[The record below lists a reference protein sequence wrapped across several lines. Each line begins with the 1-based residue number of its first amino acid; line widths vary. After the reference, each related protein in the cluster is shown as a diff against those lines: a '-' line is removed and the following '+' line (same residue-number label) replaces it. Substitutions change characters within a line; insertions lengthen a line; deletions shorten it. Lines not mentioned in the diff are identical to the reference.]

1 MKTSRKVKV
10 LLVGGVLGYFFG
22 KHFFDNVNISTISG
36 YSMYPTIS
44 DKDYV
49 YDESL
54 PFLRNRLSRND
65 IVIVR
70 DPEKNQRL
78 IKRII
83 GLPGEPYVDEKGT
96 KYEIP
101 DGKYFVMGDN
111 RRNSL
116 DSRNFGPVSVE
127 TKVQMIVH
135 TKKKANLNEFLEAV
149 AITTQRQKDNFS
161 LLEK

>member
-1 MKTSRKVKV
+1 MGFKRKIS
-10 LLVGGVLGYFFG
+10 LFLAGCFVGGFLA
-22 KHFFDNVNISTISG
+22 KNICENVNESLIHG
-36 YSMYPTIS
+36 YSMYPTIA

-54 PFLRNRLSRND
+54 PFLKHRLDRYN

-70 DPEKNQRL
+70 DPENNQRL

-83 GLPGEPYVDEKGT
+83 GLPGEFYTDERGI

-101 DGKYFVMGDN
+101 EGKYFVMGDN
-111 RRNSL
+111 RRISI
-116 DSRNFGPVSVE
+116 DSRNFGPASVE
-127 TKVQMIVH
+127 SKVQIVVK
-135 TKKKANLNEFLEAV
+135 TNSKLNLNEFLEAI
-149 AITTQRQKDNFS
+149 AITNTRQKDNFS

>member
-1 MKTSRKVKV
+1 MKTSRKVKFFLAG
-10 LLVGGVLGYFFG
+10 LLLGGYSG
-22 KHFFDNVNISTISG
+22 KKISENVNISTVRG

-44 DKDYV
+44 DMDYV

-54 PFLRNRLSRND
+54 LFLRSRLSRND

-70 DPEKNQRL
+70 DPENNQRL

-111 RRNSL
+111 RRNSF

-127 TKVQMIVH
+127 TKVQIIVK
-135 TKKKANLNEFLEAV
+135 TNTPANLNEFLEAV